1 MRLLLP
7 TPLHRAREAATAVLV
22 PLAVRGVLMSHI
34 AFAGGIRL
42 IAELARAG
50 APSAYPTANQ
60 TGHGDYS
67 LLFRE
72 LRFRGK

>member
-1 MRLLLP
+1 
-7 TPLHRAREAATAVLV
+7 
-22 PLAVRGVLMSHI
+22 MSHI